1 LFLDGASL
9 EVQRLFYKFVD
20 NIDEF
25 PLGSTLPDAIAK
37 AAASGIDFN
46 AVMALNRSLESVK
59 PQFPDTLLADIEFNL
74 QYAGPFGL
82 AVGVAGASAANQA
95 VQIQPMASPSS
106 D

>member
-1 LFLDGASL
+1 M
-9 EVQRLFYKFVD
+9 QRLFYKFVD

-46 AVMALNRSLESVK
+46 GVMALNQSLARFK
-59 PQFPDTLLADIEFNL
+59 DQLPNTLFADIQFNL
-74 QYAGPFGL
+74 QYAGSFGL

-95 VQIQPMASPSS
+95 VQIHSMPPPSS